1 MKNPIVTE
9 EELKSLKLFSYYVQ
23 SHGIKSGNI
32 DVTIQDCE
40 INWISELYGDDGGR
54 TEMYAAIEEVIT
66 NILERNEIF
75 NYLDDCDNYAVARI
89 NIDCIEKTLE
99 IELSETVRGSN
110 EMSDSKEF
118 DELDKSMITSLEKM
132 FEESDSPTFE
142 VAFYGGG
149 DSGDIESR
157 TSNGVDVDRNIE
169 NLLYKWLE
177 SFYGGW
183 EINEGSQGRFIF
195 EYENKIIYLEF
206 EENTEENEERDIDF
220 QIKF

>member
-1 MKNPIVTE
+1 
-9 EELKSLKLFSYYVQ
+9 
-23 SHGIKSGNI
+23 
-32 DVTIQDCE
+32 
-40 INWISELYGDDGGR
+40 
-54 TEMYAAIEEVIT
+54 
-66 NILERNEIF
+66 
-75 NYLDDCDNYAVARI
+75 
-89 NIDCIEKTLE
+89 
-99 IELSETVRGSN
+99 
-110 EMSDSKEF
+110 MSDSKEF

-157 TSNGVDVDRNIE
+157 TSNGLDIDRNIE
-169 NLLYKWLE
+169 NLLYSWLE

-195 EYENKIIYLEF
+195 EYDNKIIYLEF
-206 EENTEENEERDIDF
+206 EENTQENEERDIDF

>member
-1 MKNPIVTE
+1 MEKPIVTE

-23 SHGIKSGNI
+23 SHGIKLGHI

-40 INWISELYGDDGGR
+40 IEWIFELYGDDGGR
-54 TEMYAAIEEVIT
+54 AELYSAIEDVIT

-75 NYLDDCDNYAVARI
+75 NYLDNCENYAVARI

-142 VAFYGGG
+142 VAFYGSG

-157 TSNGVDVDRNIE
+157 TSNGLDIDRNIE
-169 NLLYKWLE
+169 NLLYSWLE

-195 EYENKIIYLEF
+195 EYDNKIIYLEF
-206 EENTEENEERDIDF
+206 EENTQENEERDIDF

>member
-1 MKNPIVTE
+1 MKTPIVTE

-23 SHGIKSGNI
+23 SHAIKSGHI

-40 INWISELYGDDGGR
+40 IEWISELYGDDGGR
-54 TEMYAAIEEVIT
+54 AEMYAAIDEVIT

-75 NYLDDCDNYAVARI
+75 NYLDDCGNYAVATI
-89 NIDCIEKTLE
+89 NIDCIERTLE
-99 IELSETVRGSN
+99 IELSETVSGYN
-110 EMSDSKEF
+110 EMLDNKEF
-118 DELDKSMITSLEKM
+118 DELDESMITSLEKM
-132 FEESDSPTFE
+132 FEKSDSPTFE
-142 VAFYGGG
+142 VAFYGSG

-157 TSNGVDVDRNIE
+157 TSNGVDVERNIE
-169 NLLYKWLE
+169 NLLYEWLE

-183 EINEGSQGRFIF
+183 EINEGSQGKFIF

-206 EENTEENEERDIDF
+206 VENTEENEERDIDF

>member
-1 MKNPIVTE
+1 MKKPIVTE

-23 SHGIKSGNI
+23 SHGIKSGRI
-32 DVTIQDCE
+32 DVSIQECRID
-40 INWISELYGDDGGR
+40 WISELYGDGGGR
-54 TEMYAAIEEVIT
+54 AEIYAAIEEVIT

-75 NYLDDCDNYAVARI
+75 NYLDDCENYAVATI

-132 FEESDSPTFE
+132 FEESDSSTFE

-169 NLLYKWLE
+169 NLLYDWLE

-195 EYENKIIYLEF
+195 EYEDKIIYLEF